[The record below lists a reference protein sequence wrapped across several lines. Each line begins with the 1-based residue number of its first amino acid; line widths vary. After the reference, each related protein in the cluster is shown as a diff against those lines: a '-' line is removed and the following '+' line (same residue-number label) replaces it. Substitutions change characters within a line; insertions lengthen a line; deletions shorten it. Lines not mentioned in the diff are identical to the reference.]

1 MKTVLYHVSTDD
13 EKWKDVVVEDFRHIC
28 RSGLFKRCDKL
39 RIKLNERKST
49 ELLTAQ
55 EWVYFFWKRVDD
67 ENKVEIEITDEKP
80 DMEKWIQTNA
90 DEDVLYANTNF
101 KSDYKTTDME

>member
-13 EKWKDVVVEDFRHIC
+13 EKWKNVVVEDFRHIC

-49 ELLTAQ
+49 DLLTAE

-67 ENKVEIEITDEKP
+67 ENKVEIEIAGEKP
-80 DMEKWIQTNA
+80 DIEKWIQANA

-101 KSDYKTTDME
+101 KS